1 MNLLFNTFALRT
13 NPPNMRLRIT
23 LMLAC
28 LFAVFFVQAQKLKKA
43 DKAIIANL
51 QKHVGYLAD
60 DKLQGR
66 RAGTEGE
73 SLAMNY
79 IRDQFEQTGLQPK
92 GTDSFFQPFEINDGR
107 QVNTATFFSINGR
120 ELNKETDF
128 FPFPYSANA
137 SVEAAP
143 ALSLQEADMPWF
155 FNLKEI
161 VEENKDNP
169 HFDLDDF
176 IHNKALDYQKKKAT
190 ALIVY
195 NTSAIDDN
203 LQFDPKDRAEAL
215 TIPVIYINKETAKK
229 YFSDEAATLDI
240 KIKTDLGE
248 KKRTAHNVIGYID
261 NNAGS
266 TVILGAH
273 FDHLG
278 YGEDGGSLLRTGEH
292 LIHNG
297 ADDNASGT
305 AALIEL
311 ARMLKVS
318 KIKNTNFLFIAFS
331 GEELGL
337 FGSKYFADNPTIDLK
352 LVNYMIN
359 MDMVGRFN
367 DSTHALTVG
376 GYGTSPAWATA
387 IAANNPKSAFVVKT
401 DSSGI
406 GPSDHTSFYL
416 KDIPVLFFFT
426 GVHSDYHKPT
436 DDADKI
442 NYTGEYKIV
451 RYIDEIITSL
461 SKQNQKLAFLK
472 TRDTQMS
479 PARFTVTLG
488 IMPDYTFT
496 GNGVRCDAISDGKAA
511 FRAGLKTG
519 DVIIQLGEYA
529 VTSLDNYMQALGKF
543 KKGDKT
549 KVKYKRGA
557 ETIESDVQF

>member
-1 MNLLFNTFALRT
+1 
-13 NPPNMRLRIT
+13 MRLRIT

-195 NTSAIDDN
+195 NTSAIDDK

-352 LVNYMIN
+352 SVNYMIN

-496 GNGVRCDAISDGKAA
+496 GSGVRCDAISDGKAA

>member
-1 MNLLFNTFALRT
+1 
-13 NPPNMRLRIT
+13 MRLRIT

-195 NTSAIDDN
+195 NTSAIDDK

-352 LVNYMIN
+352 SVNYMIN

-451 RYIDEIITSL
+451 RYIDDIITSL

-472 TRDTQMS
+472 TRDIQMS